1 MTPFVEVMNRRNVHT
16 PTAVNDFTFITNSLA
31 VGASSSNKRVNSN
44 SGLND
49 DHTNAIADDVM
60 KKIASEM
67 GLVGTD
73 ELNLFEDYANLPK
86 T

>member
-1 MTPFVEVMNRRNVHT
+1 MSRRNLHT
-16 PTAVNDFTFITNSLA
+16 PSLANDFTFITNSLA
-31 VGASSSNKRVNSN
+31 GGTAISNKKVNIN

-49 DHTNAIADDVM
+49 VHTNAIADDVM

-67 GLVGTD
+67 GLVETD
-73 ELNLFEDYANLPK
+73 ELNLFEEYATLPK